1 MNYMEQDYYIKN
13 TFSKFIEISG
23 EDRINFLQGIITN
36 DINKC
41 TDKNN
46 CIYSCF
52 LSPQGKF
59 LADFFITNFDSYYLL
74 EINEKFFESFFA
86 KLKIYKLRSRVEFK
100 ENTNLISFVFFC
112 KNPPP
117 INKNIILYSDPRKDN
132 LGDKAYIDKNSSD
145 LEVIAQLK
153 ELKFDLYKEKL
164 MRNLVPNSPTD
175 LHENKSLLLEN
186 NFQNINAIDWDKGCY
201 IGQEITA
208 RMKYRS
214 LLKKKLYVLEL
225 LSGNI
230 NPDDDII
237 EKDINIGNVKSRINN
252 YLLCMLKISLV
263 ENKSINKEII
273 KIFPATQIKFL

>member
-1 MNYMEQDYYIKN
+1 MEQDYYIKN

-59 LADFFITNFDSYYLL
+59 LADFFITNFDNYYLL

-112 KNPPP
+112 KKPPP

-175 LHENKSLLLEN
+175 LLENKSLLLEN

-273 KIFPATQIKFL
+273 KIFPSTQIKFL

>member
-1 MNYMEQDYYIKN
+1 MNCMEQDYYIKN

-23 EDRINFLQGIITN
+23 EDRTNFLQGIITN

-41 TDKNN
+41 TDKHS

-59 LADFFITNFDSYYLL
+59 LADFFITNLDSHYLL

-86 KLKIYKLRSRVEFK
+86 KLKIFKLRSRVEFK
-100 ENTNLISFVFFC
+100 ENTNLISFIFFYQ
-112 KNPPP
+112 NYPP
-117 INKNIILYSDPRKDN
+117 INKNINLFNDPRKST
-132 LGDKAYIDKNSSD
+132 LGAKAYINKKSND
-145 LEVIAQLK
+145 LKVITKLK
-153 ELKFDLYKEKL
+153 EHGFDLYKEKL
-164 MRNLVPNSPTD
+164 IKNLVPNSPTD
-175 LHENKSLLLEN
+175 LIENKSLLLEN
-186 NFQNINAIDWDKGCY
+186 NFQNINAIDWNKGCY

-214 LLKKKLYVLEL
+214 LLKKKIYILEL
-225 LSGNI
+225 LSGSI
-230 NPDDDII
+230 NPGDDII
-237 EKDINIGNVKSRINN
+237 EKNINIGNVTSRINN

-273 KIFPATQIKFL
+273 DIASATQIKFL

>member
-1 MNYMEQDYYIKN
+1 MEQDYYIKN

-59 LADFFITNFDSYYLL
+59 LADFFITNFDNYYLL

-112 KNPPP
+112 KKPPP

-175 LHENKSLLLEN
+175 LLENKSLLLEN

-230 NPDDDII
+230 NPNDNII

-273 KIFPATQIKFL
+273 KIFPSTQIKFL

>member
-1 MNYMEQDYYIKN
+1 MEQDYYIKN

-59 LADFFITNFDSYYLL
+59 LADFFITNFDNYYLL

-112 KNPPP
+112 KKPPP

-175 LHENKSLLLEN
+175 LLENKSLLLEN

>member
-1 MNYMEQDYYIKN
+1 M
-13 TFSKFIEISG
+13 
-23 EDRINFLQGIITN
+23 
-36 DINKC
+36 
-41 TDKNN
+41 
-46 CIYSCF
+46 
-52 LSPQGKF
+52 
-59 LADFFITNFDSYYLL
+59 
-74 EINEKFFESFFA
+74 
-86 KLKIYKLRSRVEFK
+86 
-100 ENTNLISFVFFC
+100 
-112 KNPPP
+112 
-117 INKNIILYSDPRKDN
+117 
-132 LGDKAYIDKNSSD
+132 
-145 LEVIAQLK
+145 IAQLK

-175 LHENKSLLLEN
+175 LLENKSLLLEN

-273 KIFPATQIKFL
+273 KIFPSTQIKFL

>member
-1 MNYMEQDYYIKN
+1 MEQDYYIKN

-59 LADFFITNFDSYYLL
+59 LADFFITNFDNYYLL

-153 ELKFDLYKEKL
+153 ELKFDLYK
-164 MRNLVPNSPTD
+164 
-175 LHENKSLLLEN
+175 
-186 NFQNINAIDWDKGCY
+186 G
-201 IGQEITA
+201 
-208 RMKYRS
+208 
-214 LLKKKLYVLEL
+214 
-225 LSGNI
+225 
-230 NPDDDII
+230 II
-237 EKDINIGNVKSRINN
+237 
-252 YLLCMLKISLV
+252 
-263 ENKSINKEII
+263 
-273 KIFPATQIKFL
+273 

>member
-59 LADFFITNFDSYYLL
+59 LADFFITNFDNYYLL

-175 LHENKSLLLEN
+175 LLENKSLLLEN

-273 KIFPATQIKFL
+273 RIFPATQIKFL

>member
-1 MNYMEQDYYIKN
+1 MEQDYYIKN

-59 LADFFITNFDSYYLL
+59 LADFFITNFDNYYLL

-112 KNPPP
+112 KQPPP

-175 LHENKSLLLEN
+175 LLENKSLLLEN

>member
-23 EDRINFLQGIITN
+23 EDRANFLQGIITN

-41 TDKNN
+41 IDNDS

-59 LADFFITNFDSYYLL
+59 LADFFIINLGSHYLL

-86 KLKIYKLRSRVEFK
+86 KLKIYKLRSKIEFK

-112 KNPPP
+112 KDPLL
-117 INKNIILYSDPRKDN
+117 INKSIILYKDPRNDN
-132 LGDKAYIDKNSSD
+132 LGNKAYIDKNSNN

-153 ELKFDLYKEKL
+153 EHDFDLYKEKL
-164 MRNLVPNSPTD
+164 MRNIVPNSPTD
-175 LHENKSLLLEN
+175 LIENKSLLLEN
-186 NFQNINAIDWDKGCY
+186 NFQNINAIDWNKGCY

-214 LLKKKLYVLEL
+214 LLKKKLYALEL
-225 LSGNI
+225 LSGSI
-230 NPDDDII
+230 DPDEDII
-237 EKDINIGNVKSRINN
+237 EKDIKIGKVTSRINN

-263 ENKSINKEII
+263 ENKSINKEVVEIA
-273 KIFPATQIKFL
+273 PTTQIKFL

>member
-1 MNYMEQDYYIKN
+1 MEQDYYIKN

-59 LADFFITNFDSYYLL
+59 LADFFITNFDNYYLL

-112 KNPPP
+112 KQPPP

-175 LHENKSLLLEN
+175 LLENKSLLLEN

-237 EKDINIGNVKSRINN
+237 ENDINIGNVKSRINN

>member
-59 LADFFITNFDSYYLL
+59 LADFFITNFDNYYLL

-112 KNPPP
+112 KKPPP

-175 LHENKSLLLEN
+175 LLENKSLLLEN

-273 KIFPATQIKFL
+273 KIFPSTQIKFL